1 MKQQVPAQ
9 PKIKSKI
16 KLEQRKLKSAV
27 ATKQKNS
34 FVISPVSSA
43 TKSFKDAPIPDLK
56 FGKLNEFPQKAE
68 I

>member
-1 MKQQVPAQ
+1 MKQQIPAQ
-9 PKIKSKI
+9 PKLKSKA
-16 KLEQRKLKSAV
+16 KPEQRKLKSAV

-43 TKSFKDAPIPDLK
+43 TKSFKEAPNPDLK
-56 FGKLNEFPQKAE
+56 LNKFHECPQKAE